1 MNVAVNT
8 AVFLKD
14 LQAGV
19 PQIDCLRRLQQ
30 LALPIPAVE
39 VRGEFF
45 DPQQQASELAQI
57 AQLCQQA
64 DWELYYSVPEA
75 LFTSEGVA
83 ASLSENLQLAQK
95 YQIRSLKY
103 SFGNLPDLT
112 PATIADLRAL
122 LTQSG
127 VQVTIENQPNAHGT
141 LRQMQQDL
149 AWVRQHQLPLGYTFD
164 AGNWYW
170 VAEHPEVSF
179 GQLQDQVTVF
189 HLKDI
194 KHQDTVLLDQGCT
207 DWRNLVNQLPETVPV
222 FLEYAVDQGQL
233 ADQIK
238 LVNAALSR

>member
-19 PQIDCLRRLQQ
+19 PQIDCLRQLQQ

-45 DPQQQASELAQI
+45 DPQQQVSELAQI
-57 AQLCQQA
+57 AQLCHQEN
-64 DWELYYSVPEA
+64 WELYYSVPEA
-75 LFTSEGVA
+75 LFSSQGVA
-83 ASLSENLQLAQK
+83 ASLAKNLQLAQQ

-103 SFGNLPDLT
+103 SFGSLPNLTQQDFATLT
-112 PATIADLRAL
+112 DQIN
-122 LTQSG
+122 QSG

-149 AWVRQHQLPLGYTFD
+149 AWIRHNQLPLGYTFD

-207 DWRNLVNQLPETVPV
+207 DWRPLLAQLPETVPV
-222 FLEYAVDQGQL
+222 FLEYAVAKDQL
-233 ADQIK
+233 AAQ
-238 LVNAALSR
+238 LQLANAALSR